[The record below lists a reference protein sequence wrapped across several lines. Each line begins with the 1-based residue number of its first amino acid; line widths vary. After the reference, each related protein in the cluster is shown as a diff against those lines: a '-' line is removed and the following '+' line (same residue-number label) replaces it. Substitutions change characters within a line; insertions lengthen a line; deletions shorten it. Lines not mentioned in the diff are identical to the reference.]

1 VTTMEDMFEPS
12 PVRWQDYW
20 AIVVRRRWW
29 LMGPLFLCGFLAF
42 GVARFWPEKYRSE
55 ALILVEQQ
63 KVPELYVTPN
73 VVTDLQDRLQSMT
86 QQILSR
92 TRLQKLIEQFGLY
105 ANPRQRMNLD
115 EVVDKMRGDI
125 RIELVQVPRRQEEL
139 TAFRIDFSYG
149 SARVAQQ
156 VTNELTSLFIDQNLE
171 ARGQQ
176 SVTTT
181 TFLENQLEQARQDLA
196 QQEQR
201 LREYKIRFIGELPEQ
216 QQSMLQMLGS
226 LQAQLDA
233 NTAAIGRAEQ
243 QRIYLESMRS
253 EDQAMREFIG
263 SGDGNAATSPIAVA
277 DAAIRDLRK
286 QLTDLEAKYT
296 SRHPDVD
303 KLRDQIADWER
314 SRKQLEQKPE
324 SALSAEASGTAIPL
338 PKAPALVEVES
349 RLKATKAEIDNHQAE
364 GKKLQARM
372 DDLES
377 RLNLTPVREQQL
389 AEVTRN
395 YDNSRQN
402 YQSLL
407 QKKLQ
412 SELAT
417 NLEKR
422 QQGEQFRI
430 IDPANLP
437 LKPSEPNRLEI
448 VVIGWALGLFVG
460 LGLTALLE
468 MTDETVHNERSLLEC
483 VQVPV
488 LVHIPVIRSRPER
501 IRTRLF
507 RLCEAGAAVLLL
519 AVSAGIG
526 IYTYLR
532 G

>member
-1 VTTMEDMFEPS
+1 MEDTFEPN

-20 AIVVRRRWW
+20 AMAVRRRWC
-29 LMGPLFLCGFLAF
+29 LMGPLFVCGFVAF
-42 GVARFWPEKYRSE
+42 GVAHFWPEQYRSE

-63 KVPELYVTPN
+63 KVPELYVMPN

-92 TRLQKLIEQFGLY
+92 TRLGKLIEQSNLY
-105 ANPRQRMNLD
+105 PDLRQRMNMD
-115 EVVDKMRGDI
+115 EIVDKMRANI
-125 RIELVQVPRRQEEL
+125 RIELVQAPRRQDDL
-139 TAFRIDFSYG
+139 TAFRIYFLYG

-156 VTNELTSLFIDQNLE
+156 ITNELTSLFIDENLQ

-176 SVTTT
+176 SASTT
-181 TFLENQLEQARQDLA
+181 TFLENQVEQARQDLA

-216 QQSMLQMLGS
+216 QQSMLQMLGN
-226 LQAQLDA
+226 LQSQLDA
-233 NTAAIGRAEQ
+233 NTAAIERTEQ

-253 EDQAMREFIG
+253 EYQAMQESLG
-263 SGDGNAATSPIAVA
+263 GADGKAVATPIAVA
-277 DAAIRDLRK
+277 DAAIRDLQK

-296 SRHPDVD
+296 ARHPDVD
-303 KLRDQIADWER
+303 KLRDQIAGWEQ
-314 SRKQLEQKPE
+314 SRKQLEQKPD
-324 SALSAEASGTAIPL
+324 SVAPTEASVNTASRPQSVPL
-338 PKAPALVEVES
+338 AEVES
-349 RLKATKAEIDNHQAE
+349 RLKITKLEIENYQDVA
-364 GKKLQARM
+364 KKLRARM

-377 RLNLTPVREQQL
+377 RLNLTPLREQQL

-430 IDPANLP
+430 IDPPNLP

-448 VVIGWALGLFVG
+448 VTIGWALGLCVG

-468 MTDETVHNERSLLEC
+468 VKDETIHNERNLLGS
-483 VQVPV
+483 VSVPV
-488 LVHIPVIRSRPER
+488 LVHIPVIRSRRER

-507 RLCEAGAAVLLL
+507 RVCEAVATVLLL
-519 AVSAGIG
+519 AVSVGMG
-526 IYTYLR
+526 IYTYLV

>member
-1 VTTMEDMFEPS
+1 MDETFEPN

-20 AIVVRRRWW
+20 AMVVRRRWW
-29 LMGPLFLCGFLAF
+29 LMGPLFVCGFVAF
-42 GVARFWPEKYRSE
+42 AVAHFWPAQYRSE

-105 ANPRQRMNLD
+105 PNLQPRVNID
-115 EVVDKMRGDI
+115 EVVDKMRKDI
-125 RIELVQVPRRQEEL
+125 RIELVQAPRRQDEL
-139 TAFRIDFSYG
+139 TAFRIYFLYG

-156 VTNELTSLFIDQNLE
+156 ITNELTSLFIDENLQ

-176 SVTTT
+176 SVSTT

-196 QQEQR
+196 QQEEQ
-201 LREYKIRFIGELPEQ
+201 LRKYKIRFIGELPEQ
-216 QQSMLQMLGS
+216 EQSMLQMLGS
-226 LQAQLDA
+226 LQSQLDA
-233 NTAAIGRAEQ
+233 NTATIERAEQ

-253 EDQAMREFIG
+253 EYQAMQESLG
-263 SGDGNAATSPIAVA
+263 STDGNAAASPIAVA
-277 DAAIRDLRK
+277 DVAIRDLQK

-303 KLRDQIADWER
+303 KVKDQIAGWEQ
-314 SRKQLEQKPE
+314 SRKQLEQKPDSLARTE
-324 SALSAEASGTAIPL
+324 
-338 PKAPALVEVES
+338 APANTASRPHTVPLAEVES
-349 RLKATKAEIDNHQAE
+349 QLKVTKLEIENYQDAAKRLRS
-364 GKKLQARM
+364 RM

-377 RLNLTPVREQQL
+377 RLNLTPLREQQL
-389 AEVTRN
+389 AAVNRN
-395 YDNSRQN
+395 YENSRQN

-430 IDPANLP
+430 IDPPNLP
-437 LKPSEPNRLEI
+437 VKPSEPNRLEI
-448 VVIGWALGLFVG
+448 LAIGWALGLCVG
-460 LGLTALLE
+460 LGVVALLE
-468 MTDETVHNERSLLEC
+468 MTDETIHNETNLLESIS
-483 VQVPV
+483 VPV
-488 LVHIPVIRSRPER
+488 LVHVPVIRSRRER

-507 RLCEAGAAVLLL
+507 RVCEAMATVLFLT
-519 AVSAGIG
+519 VSVGMG
-526 IYTYLR
+526 IYTYLV

>member
-1 VTTMEDMFEPS
+1 MEDTFEPN

-20 AIVVRRRWW
+20 AMAVRRRWW
-29 LMGPLFLCGFLAF
+29 LMGPLFICGFVAF
-42 GVARFWPEKYRSE
+42 AVARVWPEQYRSE

-92 TRLQKLIEQFGLY
+92 TRLQKLIEQSNLY
-105 ANPRQRMNLD
+105 PDLRPRMNMD
-115 EVVDKMRGDI
+115 EIADKMRQNI
-125 RIELVQVPRRQEEL
+125 RIELVQAPRRQDEL
-139 TAFRIDFSYG
+139 TAFRIYFLYG

-156 VTNELTSLFIDQNLE
+156 ITNELTSLFIDENLQ

-176 SVTTT
+176 SVSTT

-216 QQSMLQMLGS
+216 KQTMLQAFGS
-226 LQAQLDA
+226 LQSQLDA
-233 NTAAIGRAEQ
+233 TTAAIERAEQ
-243 QRIYLESMRS
+243 QTIYLESMRS
-253 EDQAMREFIG
+253 EYQAMKESHG
-263 SGDGNAATSPIAVA
+263 NVDGNAVPSPIAVA
-277 DAAIRDLRK
+277 DATIRDLQK

-296 SRHPDVD
+296 SRHPDVG
-303 KLRDQIADWER
+303 KLKDQIAGWEQ
-314 SRKQLEQKPE
+314 SRKQLEQTPE
-324 SALSAEASGTAIPL
+324 SAPSAEASGTATP
-338 PKAPALVEVES
+338 PQGPALAEVES
-349 RLKATKAEIDNHQAE
+349 RLKATKAEIDNYQAE
-364 GKKLQARM
+364 AKKLRARM

-377 RLNLTPVREQQL
+377 RLNLTPLREQQL
-389 AEVTRN
+389 SEVTRN

-430 IDPANLP
+430 IDPPNLP

-448 VVIGWALGLFVG
+448 LTIGWALGLCVG
-460 LGLTALLE
+460 LGVTALLE
-468 MTDETVHNERSLLEC
+468 MTDETVHNERNLLES
-483 VQVPV
+483 VSVPV
-488 LVHIPVIRSRPER
+488 LVHVPVIRSRQER

-507 RLCEAGAAVLLL
+507 RVCEAMMTVILLT
-519 AVSAGIG
+519 ASVGMG
-526 IYTYLR
+526 IYTYMV

>member
-1 VTTMEDMFEPS
+1 MQDTFEPK

-20 AIVVRRRWW
+20 AMAVRRRWW
-29 LMGPLFLCGFLAF
+29 LMGPLFVCGFVAF
-42 GVARFWPEKYRSE
+42 GVAHFWPEQYRSE

-92 TRLQKLIEQFGLY
+92 TRLQKLIEQSNLY
-105 ANPRQRMNLD
+105 ADLRQRMNND
-115 EVVDKMRGDI
+115 EIVDKMRANI
-125 RIELVQVPRRQEEL
+125 RIELVQAPRRQDEL
-139 TAFRIDFSYG
+139 TAFRIYFLYG
-149 SARVAQQ
+149 NPRVAQQ
-156 VTNELTSLFIDQNLE
+156 ITNELTSLFIDENLQ

-176 SVTTT
+176 SVNTT

-201 LREYKIRFIGELPEQ
+201 LREYKIHFIGELPEQ
-216 QQSMLQMLGS
+216 KQTMLQTLGS
-226 LQAQLDA
+226 LQSQLDA
-233 NTAAIGRAEQ
+233 NTAAIERAEQ

-253 EDQAMREFIG
+253 EYQAMKE
-263 SGDGNAATSPIAVA
+263 SHESADGNAMPSPIMVA
-277 DAAIRDLRK
+277 DAAIRDLQK

-303 KLRDQIADWER
+303 KLKDQIAGREE
-314 SRKQLEQKPE
+314 SRKQLEQKPD
-324 SALSAEASGTAIPL
+324 SAPSSEASSAAIPS
-338 PKAPALVEVES
+338 PQGPALAEVES
-349 RLKATKAEIDNHQAE
+349 RLKATKAEIDNYQAE
-364 GKKLQARM
+364 AKKLRARM
-372 DDLES
+372 DELES
-377 RLNLTPVREQQL
+377 RLNLTPLREQQL

-430 IDPANLP
+430 IDPPNLP

-448 VVIGWALGLFVG
+448 LTIGWGLGLCVG

-468 MTDETVHNERSLLEC
+468 MKDETIHNERNLLET
-483 VQVPV
+483 VSVPV
-488 LVHIPVIRSRPER
+488 LVHVPVIRSRRER
-501 IRTRLF
+501 IRTRLL
-507 RLCEAGAAVLLL
+507 RVCEAMATVLFL
-519 AVSAGIG
+519 AVSVGMG
-526 IYTYLR
+526 IYTYLV